1 MTLRGRFIIAVT
13 LIAAG
18 FGFADPPPKP
28 DLSSIGAEFV
38 RLDHEY
44 GGKKQ
49 LQLGR
54 GVTTII
60 IKNATETN
68 LTMEATLSLD
78 NGTLKRTF
86 KAYAKATKPKQQFK
100 IDIPGLIDLH
110 ANVNAKFTLR
120 NRETGKEASI
130 PVDSFET
137 PPFFQVLPPAYRGM
151 LSTARR
157 DKNAHVQVLFNP
169 VYGNVEGIPVT
180 ITIADAKG
188 KTLDTKSIKTP
199 SECFPVVLELSADA
213 PAGDYRITA
222 TADCGAGRV
231 EKSEATLKIVPVR
244 PGQIFVDQDTVI
256 LKDGKPFFPLGIYH
270 VSPKEL
276 PNVLDLGVNC
286 IQWWHWDATPE
297 TTAALAQA
305 GIWGIYEPDL
315 WGKIV
320 HKDDGWMTNDAP
332 YREVVRKLKGSPAL
346 GMWYIADE
354 PSSSALPKLKKVND
368 LYHSEDE
375 DHPTYLVC
383 ANNEMRELS
392 AACDVLALDVYP
404 FYYGG
409 EGPAARMA
417 NTMDFGRASTDFRK
431 PIIAVPQSFGDNER
445 HHEKPAHVRSL
456 SYLSII
462 HGARGVIW
470 YCWKETGD
478 KTGAEGAGNHPATAA
493 EIKALIAE
501 FKVLSPAL
509 MEPGARTLK
518 SDGGNIH
525 AILCGNN
532 TTGRYLIC
540 ANSADTSAEETL
552 KLTELADGIKLKG
565 LFGAGDQK
573 ITKSALK
580 LKLPAFGTAA
590 YALDK

>member
-1 MTLRGRFIIAVT
+1 MTVKVRFIAAFA
-13 LIAAG
+13 LIAAWV
-18 FGFADPPPKP
+18 GFANPPPP
-28 DLSSIGAEFV
+28 DLLSVGVEFV

-44 GGKKQ
+44 GNQ
-49 LQLGR
+49 RTLALGR
-54 GVTTII
+54 GLSALI

-68 LTMEATLSLD
+68 LTVEAILELS
-78 NGTLKRTF
+78 NGTLRHEY
-86 KAYAKATKPKQQFK
+86 KAYGKPMAPKEQIK
-100 IDIPGLIDLH
+100 INVF
-110 ANVNAKFTLR
+110 ANINMRGNVSAVLKV
-120 NRETGKEASI
+120 RERGTTKEASI
-130 PVDSFET
+130 PVAGFEA

-157 DKNAHVQVLFNP
+157 ESDAHIRVCFTP
-169 VYGNVEGIPVT
+169 VYENVEGIPVT
-180 ITIADAKG
+180 VTIADLKG
-188 KTLDTKSIKTP
+188 KVLDTKAVKTP
-199 SECFPVVLELSADA
+199 AACFPLTLALPADA

-222 TADCGAGRV
+222 TADCGPGRI
-231 EKSEATLKIVPVR
+231 EKSETTLKIVPVR

-270 VSPKEL
+270 VMPQEL
-276 PNVLDLGVNC
+276 PNVLDLGINC
-286 IQWWHWDATPE
+286 VQWWHWDATPE
-297 TTAALAQA
+297 MIAAMEKA

-320 HKDDGWMTNDAP
+320 GNDNSWITNDVP
-332 YREVVRKLKGSPAL
+332 YREVARKLKSSSAL

-354 PSSSALPKLKKVND
+354 PSCTLVDKLKKVND

-392 AACDVLALDVYP
+392 EACDILALDVYP

-417 NTMDFGRASTDFRK
+417 DTMDFGLASTDFRK

-456 SYLSII
+456 SYLSIV

-478 KTGAEGAGNHPATAA
+478 RTGQEGAGQHPATAA
-493 EIKALIAE
+493 EIKTLITE
-501 FKVLSPAL
+501 FKVLAPAL

-518 SDGGNIH
+518 SDGDNIH
-525 AILCGNN
+525 AIVCGSAA
-532 TTGRYLIC
+532 TGRYLIC
-540 ANSADTSAEETL
+540 ANSTDTPVEETL
-552 KLTELADGIKLKG
+552 ALPELKDGTKLKG
-565 LFGAGDQK
+565 IFSAADQK
-573 ITKSALK
+573 VRKGTLK

-590 YALDK
+590 YTISN